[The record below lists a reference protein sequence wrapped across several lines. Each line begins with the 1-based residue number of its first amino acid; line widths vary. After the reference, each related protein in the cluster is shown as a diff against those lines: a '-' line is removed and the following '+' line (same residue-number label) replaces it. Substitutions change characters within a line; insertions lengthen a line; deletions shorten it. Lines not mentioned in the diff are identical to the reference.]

1 MITCA
6 PLVAGNLPIKTLVPR
21 QRSTNII
28 SNINNVGYE
37 ADVEH
42 GMMYLTEVGES
53 CDEREESHLVR
64 SLTTCLVPPEVQQRL
79 WIHLPLQHCISLL
92 RESLKAGPSENW

>member
-1 MITCA
+1 M
-6 PLVAGNLPIKTLVPR
+6 
-21 QRSTNII
+21 